1 MAERY
6 IPLFLDFNETT
17 QDLTNEECGRLIRA
31 LVRYANGE
39 NSETSLQGMELIAFR
54 FMKGGIDRNLELS
67 ATRAKAGTKGA
78 ISTNSKKRQTP
89 AQSGKNATKTKTDTK
104 TDTKTKTESDTK
116 TEPEA
121 APQTAPQ
128 TEPHPGT
135 ADNTPGLE
143 PFLPEGE
150 AQNIQ
155 SGHDRVLDAAQN
167 AGFKSSP
174 AEQAGLL
181 NLCASYGPD
190 KTIAAIGE
198 CVKHSAPNLA
208 YLEAVLKGTR
218 KKKQDPKDIHA
229 YSQRDYSGE
238 QQKAMERMM
247 TMDW

>member
-67 ATRAKAGTKGA
+67 AVRAKAGAKGGQA
-78 ISTNSKKRQTP
+78 KPAKPKQTEAKPSK
-89 AQSGKNATKTKTDTK
+89 NVTKTKTETE

-135 ADNTPGLE
+135 ANNTPGPA
-143 PFLPEGE
+143 PFLPDGE

-155 SGHDRVLDAAQN
+155 SGHIRVLDAAQN
-167 AGFKSSP
+167 AGFKSTP

-181 NLCASYGPD
+181 NLCAAYGPD
-190 KTIAAIGE
+190 KTIAGIGE

-208 YLEAVLKGTR
+208 YLEAVLKGTQ
-218 KKKQDPKDIHA
+218 KKRQDPKDIHA

-247 TMDW
+247 AMDW

>member
-78 ISTNSKKRQTP
+78 MATNSKKQQTP
-89 AQSGKNATKTKTDTK
+89 AKTGKRTTKTKTDTK
-104 TDTKTKTESDTK
+104 TNTKTETKTDTD

-128 TEPHPGT
+128 TEPHPGA
-135 ADNTPGLE
+135 ADNTPGPD
-143 PFLPEGE
+143 PFLPDGE

-167 AGFKSSP
+167 AGFKSTP

-181 NLCASYGPD
+181 NLCAAYGPD
-190 KTIAAIGE
+190 RTVAGIGE

-208 YLEAVLKGTR
+208 YLEAVLKGTQ
-218 KKKQDPKDIHA
+218 KKRQNPKDIHA

-238 QQKAMERMM
+238 QQAAMERMM

>member
-31 LVRYANGE
+31 LVSYANGE

-67 ATRAKAGTKGA
+67 AVRAKAGAKGA
-78 ISTNSKKRQTP
+78 MAANSKKQQTP
-89 AQSGKNATKTKTDTK
+89 AKAGKNITKTK

-135 ADNTPGLE
+135 ANNTPGPD
-143 PFLPEGE
+143 PFLPDGE
-150 AQNIQ
+150 AQDIQ
-155 SGHDRVLDAAQN
+155 SGHSKVLDAAQN

-181 NLCASYGPD
+181 NLCAAYGPER
-190 KTIAAIGE
+190 TVAGIGE

-208 YLEAVLKGTR
+208 YLEAVLKGT
-218 KKKQDPKDIHA
+218 KKKRQDPKDIHA

-238 QQKAMERMM
+238 QQAAMERMM

>member
-67 ATRAKAGTKGA
+67 ATRAKAGTKGGQA
-78 ISTNSKKRQTP
+78 KPSKPKQTEAKP
-89 AQSGKNATKTKTDTK
+89 SKNATKTKTDTK

-128 TEPHPGT
+128 TKPHPGA
-135 ADNTPGLE
+135 ADNTPGPD
-143 PFLPEGE
+143 PFLPDGE

-155 SGHDRVLDAAQN
+155 AGHDRVLDAAQN
-167 AGFKSSP
+167 AGFKSTP

-181 NLCASYGPD
+181 NLCAAYGPD
-190 KTIAAIGE
+190 RTITAIGE

-208 YLEAVLKGTR
+208 YLEAVLKGT
-218 KKKQDPKDIHA
+218 KKKRKDPKDIHA

-238 QQKAMERMM
+238 QQAAIERMM

>member
-1 MAERY
+1 MFSHDF
-6 IPLFLDFNETT
+6 ICFQIDCPLFRDPDIFAVHNLGFLLF
-17 QDLTNEECGRLIRA
+17 QC
-31 LVRYANGE
+31 LVLGILANLRVHFTG
-39 NSETSLQGMELIAFR
+39 SILIA
-54 FMKGGIDRNLELS
+54 
-67 ATRAKAGTKGA
+67 
-78 ISTNSKKRQTP
+78 TNSKKRQTP
-89 AQSGKNATKTKTDTK
+89 AKSGKNATKTKTDTK

-135 ADNTPGLE
+135 ANNTPGPE
-143 PFLPEGE
+143 PFLPDGE

-155 SGHDRVLDAAQN
+155 AGHSKVLDAAQN

-181 NLCASYGPD
+181 NLCAAYGPD
-190 KTIAAIGE
+190 RTVAGIGE

-238 QQKAMERMM
+238 QQAAIERMM